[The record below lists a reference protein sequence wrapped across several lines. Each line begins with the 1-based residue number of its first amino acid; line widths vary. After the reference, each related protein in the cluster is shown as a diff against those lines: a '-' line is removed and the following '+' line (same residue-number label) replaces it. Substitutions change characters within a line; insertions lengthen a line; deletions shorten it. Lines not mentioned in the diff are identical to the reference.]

1 MLNQEQCAPL
11 PVIFTL
17 VTEPA
22 ISALT
27 PTEKRVPRSQVLAW
41 ALWDWAS
48 SGFVAVVTT
57 FVFSVYLTSEAFGNA
72 DVLAGQIAFA
82 AAIAGFA
89 IAIIAP
95 LLGSRSDNTGHRKRW
110 LFVTTAILVV
120 ITTSLFFVQP
130 APEYFLPGLLLFTV
144 ASVIFE
150 LAQVN
155 YNAMLSQVS
164 TPKTI
169 GRVSGFGWALG
180 YFGSIAL
187 LLLLLVGFIQPEV
200 GLFGVTSEQSLNIRA
215 SMIATAAWF
224 AIFAIP
230 IFAKVPE
237 IKPLKQTDSGSIWS
251 GYREL
256 WHSIKRLWRENRSAL
271 WFLLASAV
279 YRDGLNGA
287 FTLGGIIAARSF
299 GLSFT
304 SILLFA
310 IVGNLVAGVVT
321 VISGRLDDIFG
332 AKPVIIFSLAL
343 AALAGLAMFF
353 FQELGQ
359 TVFWVAGLTI
369 AAFVGPVQAASRS
382 LLLRL
387 APEASPGTLFGLYAT
402 TGRITSFLSQL
413 LFGIAVAATG
423 ATIFGVFG
431 IAIVLFAGLLLLI
444 PVQVRPAKSQVS

>member
-1 MLNQEQCAPL
+1 M
-11 PVIFTL
+11 
-17 VTEPA
+17 TEPA

-27 PTEKRVPRSQVLAW
+27 PTEKGVPRAKVWAW

-57 FVFSVYLTSEAFGNA
+57 FVFSVYLTSEAFGKEDA
-72 DVLAGQIAFA
+72 LAGQVAFA

-89 IAIIAP
+89 IAVLAP

-110 LFVTTAILVV
+110 LFITTAILVV
-120 ITTSLFFVQP
+120 ITTSLFFIEP

-155 YNAMLSQVS
+155 YNAMLTQVS
-164 TPKTI
+164 TPKTV

-187 LLLLLVGFIQPEV
+187 LLLLLVAFIQPEV
-200 GLFGVTSEQSLNIRA
+200 GLFGVTSEQALNIRA
-215 SMIATAAWF
+215 SMLATAAWF
-224 AIFAIP
+224 ALFALP
-230 IFAKVPE
+230 IFVKVPE
-237 IKPLKQTDSGSIWS
+237 VKPLKQAGSRSIWA
-251 GYREL
+251 GYPEL
-256 WHSIKRLWRENRSAL
+256 WQSIKRLWHENRSAV

-279 YRDGLNGA
+279 YRDGLSGA

-299 GLSFT
+299 GLGFT

-310 IVGNLVAGVVT
+310 IVGNLIAGVIT
-321 VISGRLDDIFG
+321 VISGRLDDLFG

-343 AALAGLAMFF
+343 ATLAGLAMFF

-359 TVFWVAGLTI
+359 SVFWAAGLTI
-369 AAFVGPVQAASRS
+369 AAFVGPIQAASRS

-444 PVQVRPAKSQVS
+444 PVKVHRAKGQVV